1 VSGAWSWFRGRWGVQ
16 CRRGQRMINGCEGWK
31 DGDGEGER
39 EEGSE
44 SATLGIQR
52 LDCEALTL

>member
-1 VSGAWSWFRGRWGVQ
+1 
-16 CRRGQRMINGCEGWK
+16 MINGCEGWK